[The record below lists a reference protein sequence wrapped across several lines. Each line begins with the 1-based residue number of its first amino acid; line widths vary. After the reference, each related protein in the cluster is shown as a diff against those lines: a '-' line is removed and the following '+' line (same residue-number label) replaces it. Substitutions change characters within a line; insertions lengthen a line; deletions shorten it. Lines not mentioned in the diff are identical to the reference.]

1 MQMRLLKRLK
11 LLKNLVA
18 GFPLLIASIL
28 IFANPI
34 SAQTSLNPSQ
44 PFGFSTISIVFQN
57 LQFSGTLDYLRI
69 YWNTSYIGTA
79 PLSMGVKC
87 YLNCNPLAESCDT
100 RNDGQNCTYVG
111 PPGPAVCSIQPVTYN
126 YPLDS
131 GNLAVCIFYNPSYP
145 SVQYKKSDG
154 TYPSATIKPI
164 DFQLF
169 ISQNF
174 TVTVGRQFS
183 MPISVKNVGVFT
195 DSYNINTNTTFNTE
209 NLVDL
214 DPKTTNVTVGP
225 LTGNSFGNYPETFSS
240 LAKILVKSTES
251 PINIIITANSTTNNT
266 VYRDRLVQIRAGM
279 SSLPDFGLLGLM
291 QIILLAA
298 AILFLKL

>member
-1 MQMRLLKRLK
+1 MKFFI
-11 LLKNLVA
+11 A
-18 GFPLLIASIL
+18 AFPLAVAFLFLI
-28 IFANPI
+28 IFSNPV
-34 SAQTSLNPSQ
+34 SAQTSLNPSK
-44 PFGFSTISIVFQN
+44 PFGFSSTSIVFQD

-69 YWNTSYIGTA
+69 YWNTSYMGAA
-79 PLSMGVKC
+79 PPSIGVKC

-111 PPGPAVCSIQPVTYN
+111 PPGPAVCSIQPVVYN

-154 TYPSATIKPI
+154 TYPNATIKPI

-174 TVTVGRQFS
+174 TVTVGHQFS
-183 MPISVKNVGVFT
+183 MPINVKNVGVFT
-195 DSYNINTNTTFNTE
+195 DSYSINTTSNTE

-214 DPKTTNVTVGP
+214 DPKTANVTVGP

-240 LAKILVKSTES
+240 VAKILVKSTES
-251 PINIIITANSTTNNT
+251 QINIFVNVTSVVNNT
-266 VYRDRLVQIRAGM
+266 VYRDSLIRIRAGM